1 VAGPRAR
8 GPAAFAPA
16 QWRQRMIVDRYS
28 RYTGCNDP
36 QSWSAF
42 VVGRAIWNWGPLARN
57 L

>member
-1 VAGPRAR
+1 
-8 GPAAFAPA
+8 
-16 QWRQRMIVDRYS
+16 VDRYA
-28 RYTGCNDP
+28 RYTGCKDP